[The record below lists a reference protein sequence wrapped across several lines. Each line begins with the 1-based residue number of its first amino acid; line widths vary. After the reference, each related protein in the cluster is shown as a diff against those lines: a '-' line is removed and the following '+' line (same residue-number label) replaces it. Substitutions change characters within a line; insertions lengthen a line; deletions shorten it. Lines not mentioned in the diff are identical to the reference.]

1 MDRAYL
7 LADARPA
14 RETIYP
20 AATRHRDRLDIYVNR
35 APLALDIAERR
46 PEDQA
51 DRPVMDTDIRAH
63 LAERWSRSLPKEAAL
78 DYITGGAWRDPREDV
93 RKDRA
98 AKEAG
103 PATAGTRPPAND
115 NALAHITRD
124 IRRTAHRW
132 RHGQA
137 VAAFADGRRKVL
149 AAYGEL
155 RERTRAEG
163 DAAALGTAFRDTLSR
178 HGALLKQAEAFRARP
193 AEFAALLAENGGIG
207 PKDLDAFEA
216 LHARASRHRRAATM
230 RHVHRVKREA
240 EQEGVE
246 QGVRPHH
253 EAVPAPEDGA
263 VAFEARRHGIGQAAP
278 PETPERR
285 ERRAREEIY
294 EFSRLRA
301 AVYDARTDEEARIAR
316 QELDAYVCRET
327 EKHGSPEEK
336 ESEKHSR
343 SRGLGRSQ

>member
-1 MDRAYL
+1 MDRAFL

-35 APLALDIAERR
+35 APLALDIADSR
-46 PEDQA
+46 A
-51 DRPVMDTDIRAH
+51 DNDREVPVTDSEIRAY
-63 LAERWSRSLPKEAAL
+63 LAERWSRTRPKEAAL
-78 DYITGGAWRDPREDV
+78 DHMADGVWED
-93 RKDRA
+93 RRA
-98 AKEAG
+98 DAPEDG
-103 PATAGTRPPAND
+103 YHTAGAGRRGMAKGQAAAND
-115 NALAHITRD
+115 NALARIARD
-124 IRRTAHRW
+124 IRRTARRW

-137 VAAFADGRRKVL
+137 VAAFAEGRREVL

-163 DAAALGTAFRDTLSR
+163 DAAALGTAFRETLNR

-193 AEFAALLAENGGIG
+193 AEFASLLAENGGIG

-240 EQEGVE
+240 EQAARTPKHG
-246 QGVRPHH
+246 
-253 EAVPAPEDGA
+253 ADAP
-263 VAFEARRHGIGQAAP
+263 VAREHGTGRAAP
-278 PETPERR
+278 PETPEQR
-285 ERRAREEIY
+285 ERRAHEEAL

-301 AVYDARTDEEARIAR
+301 AVYNARTDDEARIAR
-316 QELDAYVCRET
+316 EELDAYVRRET
-327 EKHGSPEEK
+327 EKHRTPEEK

-343 SRGLGRSQ
+343 SRGLGRSL